1 MSMKYSHFVY
11 IGRFNPPHVMHIEQV
26 KRGLQLAG
34 RGVIVL
40 GSHLKARDPKD
51 PFNTLEREMMI
62 RDSLSSDETAR
73 VDFIHMPD
81 FKYNNPMW
89 LRSLEHKVDSIVD
102 EQTESPKICVVGA
115 EKDRTSWYL
124 NHLPS
129 HWTRELGFGSA
140 KLNATDIRR
149 EFFEKGITPFV
160 KESVPQGTLQ
170 FLEHFVTTDRYKKIA
185 SLHKYHQEYDSTKY
199 PRNDLTADVMVVKD
213 GHVLV
218 IKRGYNPGKGLYAL
232 PGGFVSPK
240 ETIADAAFRELKEET
255 EIKFPIYDM
264 KRKYIVDQHYF
275 DAVDRSLR
283 SRIVT
288 FVFCVKLPDGGKL
301 PIVKG
306 GDDAAKAMWIPLT
319 ELGSMQEEFFEDH
332 YHIINYFASKYVGSR
347 FFDEE
352 LR

>member
-1 MSMKYSHFVY
+1 MSTYTHFVY
-11 IGRFNPPHVMHIEQV
+11 IGRFNPPHNMHIEQIR
-26 KRGLQLAG
+26 RGLSLAD
-34 RGVIVL
+34 RGIVIL

-51 PFNTLEREMMI
+51 PFNTAEREKMI
-62 RDSLSSDETAR
+62 HDSLTSEENRRIDY
-73 VDFIHMPD
+73 IHMPD

-89 LRSLEHKVDSIVD
+89 LASLEHKVDDISTIL
-102 EQTESPKICVVGA
+102 ETPRICIVGA

-129 HWTRELGFGSA
+129 HWKRELSMGSA

-149 EFFEKGITPFV
+149 WFFDKGIGPYV
-160 KESVPQGTLQ
+160 RDNCPEGTLR
-170 FLEHFVTTDRYKKIA
+170 FLEYFITTDRYTSLS
-185 SLHKYHQEYDSTKY
+185 SLHKYHSDYDSSKY

-213 GHVLV
+213 GHALV
-218 IKRGYNPGKGLYAL
+218 IKRGFNPGKGLYAL

-240 ETIADAAFRELKEET
+240 ETIIDAAFRELKEET
-255 EIKFPIYDM
+255 GIVFPIYDM
-264 KRKYIVDQHYF
+264 KRKYIVDQQYF
-275 DAVDRSLR
+275 DAIDRSLR

-288 FVFCVKLPDGGKL
+288 FVFCVKLPDGGSL
-301 PIVKG
+301 PQVKG
-306 GDDAAKAMWIPLT
+306 GDDADKAMWIPIM
-319 ELGSMQEEFFEDH
+319 ELGHMQDQFFEDH